1 MKNVNVEHE
10 LSRPLQVDR
19 VPLGGMTEHIVAS
32 PDERAALAAR
42 FSLREIASLEAN
54 LDIDRAEGKM
64 FAVTGKLF
72 ADVVQDCVVTLEPL
86 PDHVTDNIDVL
97 FAPPHLAEND
107 REGALPDLGDAE
119 PPEPIVNGIIDLG
132 ELVAQHFATA
142 LNPYPRKEGAE
153 VGVYEVGT
161 KTNPL
166 ENKAN
171 NPFAK
176 LAEMAKN
183 KGKTEG

>member
-19 VPLGGMTEHIVAS
+19 VSLGGISEHIVAA
-32 PDERAALAAR
+32 PDERDALAKR
-42 FSLREIASLEAN
+42 FGLREIKRLEAN
-54 LDIDRAEGKM
+54 LDVDRAEGKM

-72 ADVVQDCVVTLEPL
+72 ADVVQECVVTLEPL
-86 PDHVTDNIDVL
+86 TEHVVDSIDVL

-107 REGALPDLGDAE
+107 RDGALSDLGDAE
-119 PPEPIVNGIIDLG
+119 PPEPIIGGIIDLG
-132 ELVAQHFATA
+132 ELVAQHLATA

-153 VGVYEVGT
+153 VGVYEVGV

-166 ENKAN
+166 ESNTN

-176 LAEMAKN
+176 LAEMAKD
-183 KGKTEG
+183 KG